1 MADIFAEMLT
11 ENTGK
16 HFLDSGGSTGRAWQ
30 KNKERDFEQE
40 PEAWLNF
47 STWKHKGEA
56 QNEIEYTKNL
66 YWFLR
71 NRLELNED
79 WDREFHAFVD
89 SLDEDKAWNGYRC
102 AAEDWLELLSEQGAI
117 DGHGPYGEGDEPCS
131 INTYNGEDLLSQV
144 IQYHLFER
152 EGCET
157 YILQVHGGADVRGG
171 YTKPRVFEA
180 NGNYELGLLDN
191 ARGTIACPKCNANWY
206 TNDGYH
212 WYFDGGGSNDL
223 PEREWIVEEDG
234 VIFTP
239 EESED
244 KLWIT
249 EEGAAW
255 CPCCAK
261 AKLEAYD

>member
-40 PEAWLNF
+40 PEAWLDF
-47 STWKHKGEA
+47 SKHGEH
-56 QNEIEYTKNL
+56 NYLEYTKNI

-89 SLDEDKAWNGYRC
+89 SLDEDRAWNGYRC

-117 DGHGPYGEGDEPCS
+117 DGHGPYGESDEPWS
-131 INTYNGEDLLSQV
+131 VNSYNGEDLLSQV
-144 IQYHLFER
+144 ILYHLFER
-152 EGCET
+152 EGCEA

-180 NGNYELGLLDN
+180 NGNYELALLDN
-191 ARGTIACPKCNANWY
+191 ARGTIGCPKCEANWY
-206 TNDGYH
+206 TDDGYH
-212 WYFDGGGSNDL
+212 WYYDGGGSNDL

-239 EESED
+239 EVSDD

-249 EEGAAW
+249 EDGAAW